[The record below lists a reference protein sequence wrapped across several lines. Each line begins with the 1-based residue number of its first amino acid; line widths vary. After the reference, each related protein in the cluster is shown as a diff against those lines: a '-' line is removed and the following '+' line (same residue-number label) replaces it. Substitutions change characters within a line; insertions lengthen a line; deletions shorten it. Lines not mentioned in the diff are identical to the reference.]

1 MNTHRIMMVNYGT
14 GLRKQH
20 TSRSFKGS
28 VNDFLTSIKKYDCKF
43 IEVYEKQGGKLVLLW
58 SNDKRG
64 ELQQV
69 VQMELF

>member
-1 MNTHRIMMVNYGT
+1 MDQQRIMFVNYGT

-20 TSRSFKGS
+20 TSRKFEGS
-28 VNDFLTSIKKYDCKF
+28 VDDFLESIKKYNCKF
-43 IEVYEKQGGKLVLLW
+43 IEVYEKQDGKLVLLW

-69 VQMELF
+69 EQMELF